1 MSLWIDPHE
10 VDLTCR
16 ERRQPC
22 QNNAQEGLAAGNVK
36 VTYIKFNRQQFLFRN
51 YDIGFSDIADIP
63 KTVLLQVKLPFCSAW
78 QSRFS
83 DMRAHP
89 ALLQQFDKE
98 CALKS
103 IPAKC

>member
-63 KTVLLQVKLPFCSAW
+63 KTGDSSAWILWAGVLALSSAALTVLL
-78 QSRFS
+78 
-83 DMRAHP
+83 
-89 ALLQQFDKE
+89 
-98 CALKS
+98 LKGRRKNEADS
-103 IPAKC
+103 ETK